1 MNLLLKRAIT
11 LLELLIAITL
21 VSIIAIGFYSI
32 HLFSHF
38 QVLSSDRRAQ
48 VQNEA
53 SYILEHMSKNIARAI
68 GNEVVYGANTIID
81 TNDPTGEG
89 ETTRIKVYIDGN
101 NDGIRQEPVNNP
113 YGNQDYWIAYRYF
126 NNIHQVQFCSRCKNK
141 QCGRNQCATG
151 WEPVSLKMDAVS
163 GLRVTK
169 PGGDILNASYIEVT
183 VTTCFDPDGQPY
195 ACGTPENPQID
206 MTTQINL
213 PNVSI
218 R

>member
-32 HLFSHF
+32 YLFSHF

-53 SYILEHMSKNIARAI
+53 SYILEHMSKNIAGAI

-81 TNDPTGEG
+81 TNEPTGAG
-89 ETTRIKVYIDGN
+89 EDVRIRVYIDGN
-101 NDGIRQEPVNNP
+101 NDGIRQAEVD
-113 YGNQDYWIAYRYF
+113 NQDYWIAYRYF
-126 NNIHQVQFCSRCKNK
+126 RNRHQVQFCSRCNRR
-141 QCGRNQCATG
+141 QCGPGQCATG
-151 WEPVSLKMDAVS
+151 WEPVSLKMNAVS
-163 GLRVTK
+163 GLRATK
-169 PGGDILNASYIEVT
+169 PGGNILNANYIEVT
-183 VTTCFDPDGQPY
+183 VTTCFDPDGQPH
-195 ACGTPENPQID
+195 ACGTPENPQVN